1 MADRNINKA
10 LRGERRRRRVRGKV
24 HGTAERPRLTVC
36 RTLKHIYAQLIDD
49 VEGRTLAAAA
59 SNSPQV
65 RDKVKDDMDKTK
77 IAQAVGEVLAE
88 AAKQHGVQAVV
99 FDRNR
104 FPFHGRV
111 KALADGARKAGLQF

>member
-1 MADRNINKA
+1 MADRNVNKA

-65 RDKVKDDMDKTK
+65 RDKVKDDMNKTK
-77 IAQAVGEVLAE
+77 IAQAVGEMLAE
-88 AAKQHGVQAVV
+88 AAKQHGVQTVV

>member
-1 MADRNINKA
+1 MADRNYKKA
-10 LRGERRRRRVRGKV
+10 LRGQRRRLRVRGKI

-36 RTLKHIYAQLIDD
+36 RTLKHIYAQIIDD

-65 RDKVKDDMDKTK
+65 REKLKDDANKTK
-77 IAQAVGEVLAE
+77 VAQTVGEALAE
-88 AAKQHGVQAVV
+88 LAKQNGVQSVV

-111 KALADGARKAGLQF
+111 KALAEGARKGGLQF

>member
-1 MADRNINKA
+1 MADRNIKKD

-36 RTLKHIYAQLIDD
+36 RTLKHIYAQIIDD
-49 VEGRTLAAAA
+49 VQGRTLAAAA
-59 SNSPQV
+59 SNSPVV
-65 RDKVKDDMDKTK
+65 REKTKDDMDKTK

-88 AAKQHGVQAVV
+88 LAKGNGIQSVV

-104 FPFHGRV
+104 FPYRGRV
-111 KALADGARKAGLQF
+111 KALAEGARKGGLQF

>member
-1 MADRNINKA
+1 MADRNIKKA

-24 HGTAERPRLTVC
+24 QGTAERPRLTVC